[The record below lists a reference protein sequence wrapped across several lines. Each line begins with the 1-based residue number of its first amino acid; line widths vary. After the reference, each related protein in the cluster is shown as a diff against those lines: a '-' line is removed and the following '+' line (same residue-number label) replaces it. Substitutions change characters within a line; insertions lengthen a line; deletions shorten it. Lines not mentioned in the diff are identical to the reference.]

1 MSGIIEDGEPDGGA
15 GMFAFETVSY
25 DVDLADAPPFD
36 IEQYV
41 DRLRFMG
48 LDREF
53 AREADTRLRS
63 DLDAGLAWVEER
75 LKEMEP
81 PRRAPECDCGA
92 ELVDVAWRGR
102 ATVRCAV
109 CGSRWGVEVNDDSS
123 ESYWE
128 IGGPTDAWLRDHPIG
143 EEDRYAQYRPEDI
156 VRDGLPPLPPDG
168 IAPGAYFPLARWA
181 DDRDAAVLYVHRF
194 AAGEF
199 DMPGDEYEDEIEH
212 LEVDDDGA
220 WTNTGG
226 GGGSWVNPFDPPLD
240 LLEKYRVFTTGVS
253 GFSDDDDSI
262 HFIGGMCGAGIAV
275 VEAVDRDGVRTHAI
289 EEGRPFF
296 IVGLRGSAC
305 RVRFLDGEGSIVAT
319 RDGAP
324 LEIELN

>member
-1 MSGIIEDGEPDGGA
+1 VSGIIEDDDPEGGR
-15 GMFAFETVSY
+15 GLFAFETVSH
-25 DVDLADAPPFD
+25 DVDSAEIAPFD

-48 LDREF
+48 LDRDF
-53 AREADTRLRS
+53 AREADVRLRA
-63 DLDAGLAWVEER
+63 DLRIGMAWVHER
-75 LKEMEP
+75 LTEMEP
-81 PRRAPECDCGA
+81 PRKPPQCSCGA

-123 ESYWE
+123 ESFWE
-128 IGGPTDAWLRDHPIG
+128 ITGPTDAWLRDHPI
-143 EEDRYAQYRPEDI
+143 EDEDRYAQYQPEDI

-168 IAPGAYFPLARWA
+168 IAPGAYFPLATWA

-199 DMPGDEYEDEIEH
+199 DMPGDDYENEIEH
-212 LEVDDDGA
+212 LETDEDGE

-226 GGGSWVNPFDPPLD
+226 GGGNWINPFDPPLD

-253 GFSDDDDSI
+253 GFSHGDDSV
-262 HFIGGMCGAGIAV
+262 HFIGGMCSSHIAV
-275 VEAVDRDGVRTHAI
+275 VDVTDDEGAREYPIDA
-289 EEGRPFF
+289 GRPFF
-296 IVGLRGSAC
+296 VVGLRGDGGSI
-305 RVRFLDGEGSIVAT
+305 RFLDADGSIIT
-319 RDGAP
+319 GQDGSA
-324 LEIELN
+324 LEIEFG